1 MRGRRV
7 HGGGGGVWQGACME
21 GGMRGRGACVTRKMA
36 IAAGGTHPTG
46 MHSCDKCHCHI
57 CFV

>member
-1 MRGRRV
+1 M
-7 HGGGGGVWQGACME
+7 WW
-21 GGMRGRGACVTRKMA
+21 GACVARKMV
-36 IAAGGTHPTG
+36 IAAGGMHPTG